1 MCLSFFGAVL
11 LHPSLV
17 VAVLES
23 RFVMISTTELA
34 NAFEQV
40 GARVRV
46 SPMGMDLR
54 VQPADQPGVSVSI
67 ATDHRGP
74 YFLVRLNYTVVVDL
88 QVLRIE
94 PEDFELVLSADD
106 WSNAIEV
113 PPRIFR
119 CVANPE
125 RWFVESESSASA

>member
-1 MCLSFFGAVL
+1 
-11 LHPSLV
+11 
-17 VAVLES
+17 
-23 RFVMISTTELA
+23 MISTTDLTA
-34 NAFEQV
+34 AFEKA

-54 VQPADQPGVSVSI
+54 VQPADQPGVTVTV

-88 QVLRIE
+88 KILRLD
-94 PEDFELVLSADD
+94 PEQFEVVLSADG
-106 WSNAIEV
+106 WANAADV

-119 CVANPE
+119 CVAAPGG
-125 RWFVESESSASA
+125 WYVENETGANL

>member
-1 MCLSFFGAVL
+1 
-11 LHPSLV
+11 
-17 VAVLES
+17 
-23 RFVMISTTELA
+23 MISTTELA
-34 NAFEQV
+34 NTFEQV

-54 VQPADQPGVSVSI
+54 VQPADQPGITVTV

-88 QVLRIE
+88 RVVRTE
-94 PEDFELVLSADD
+94 PENFEIVLSADD
-106 WSNAIEV
+106 WGNAVDV

-119 CVANPE
+119 CVAAPDG
-125 RWFVESESSASA
+125 WFVESESGASL